1 MNKILIS
8 MVVVCG
14 FTLQSFAE
22 PVIPR
27 DDFTKKLKEAAG
39 KQGQFVVGKDIFPKS
54 YFLVH
59 QNLPFLAGLSLHHPK
74 SSTLGLSQEQIKA
87 LQEIKKN
94 TVPLVIK
101 KAQEI
106 KKLELELAQNV
117 AIDTSTPESQYEI
130 VDKIAKLR
138 TELTKAHLKCI
149 NEVRAVLSKEQYKK
163 LVVYASSMASKPKSN
178 KFKVNE
184 LVILPHPGKFIKKG
198 MVDISKD
205 QNERITKEVKA
216 VYAPKFQ
223 GKLREALKLEKKL
236 RKKVE
241 RGTTA
246 KEVKALID
254 EIAKLKRESLDIR
267 IDALNH
273 MRSIMTKEQWKKVNK
288 LTYK

>member
-22 PVIPR
+22 PVIPS

-163 LVVYASSMASKPKSN
+163 LLVYASSMASKPKSN

-273 MRSIMTKEQWKKVNK
+273 IRSIMTEEQWKKVNK

>member
-22 PVIPR
+22 PVIPS

-273 MRSIMTKEQWKKVNK
+273 IRSIMTEEQWKKVNK

>member
-22 PVIPR
+22 PVIPS

-163 LVVYASSMASKPKSN
+163 LLVYASSMASKPKSN

-198 MVDISKD
+198 MVDISKE

-273 MRSIMTKEQWKKVNK
+273 MRSIMTEEQWKKVNK

>member
-22 PVIPR
+22 PVIPS

-273 MRSIMTKEQWKKVNK
+273 MRSIMTEEQWKKVNK

>member
-22 PVIPR
+22 PVIPS

-149 NEVRAVLSKEQYKK
+149 NEVRAVLSKDQYKK

-273 MRSIMTKEQWKKVNK
+273 MRSIMTEEQWKKVNK

>member
-22 PVIPR
+22 PVIPS

-163 LVVYASSMASKPKSN
+163 LLVYASSMASKPKSN

-273 MRSIMTKEQWKKVNK
+273 MRSIMTEEQWKKVNK